1 MNGAEVEVGGRKVGR
16 TAFGA
21 IEVDIF
27 ALGAVA
33 F

>member
-1 MNGAEVEVGGRKVGR
+1 MNVAEVEVRGRKVGR

-21 IEVDIF
+21 IEVNVF
-27 ALGAVA
+27 TLRAVA